1 MFPSNVAIDRCV
13 APSLNYDAT
22 DISPQI
28 SYIYTSPFTSS
39 CSGRVVG
46 YWFCYQNS
54 STTTGARVTIAT
66 VLLLEDMGENY
77 HIVRSFTVEAIPGED
92 SCLPGRSGD
101 RQCCVLRNLTAEDQ
115 FGVNPSYLYGLVI
128 PERTNLL
135 DGPDVIQTHSSIGYG
150 YRFNSIQYRE
160 PLVKH
165 DLGIA
170 SMADPTAQQVK
181 LFQFIIGA

>member
-1 MFPSNVAIDRCV
+1 M
-13 APSLNYDAT
+13 
-22 DISPQI
+22 
-28 SYIYTSPFTSS
+28 
-39 CSGRVVG
+39 
-46 YWFCYQNS
+46 
-54 STTTGARVTIAT
+54 
-66 VLLLEDMGENY
+66 
-77 HIVRSFTVEAIPGED
+77 EAIPGED

-101 RQCCVLRNLTAEDQ
+101 RQCCVLRNLAVEDQ

-135 DGPDVIQTHSSIGYG
+135 DGPDMIQTHSSIGYG

-170 SMADPTAQQVK
+170 STADPTAQQVK
-181 LFQFIIGA
+181 VFQFIIGELILYSKCICWAYIEPWTHFIITVSIMRGVK